1 MLKHSKLILGS
12 ANWGKGYGVGK
23 KFSINYANNQRYH
36 FKAASYGVGLIDTAP
51 LYFNS
56 HEIIRDAELAG
67 FEVITK
73 HKISSDIITRE
84 HAKELRWAFK
94 KALEKLDRP
103 KVYALLF
110 HQASDLLKPG
120 SGYLVEV
127 VNDLKQRVS

>member
-1 MLKHSKLILGS
+1 M
-12 ANWGKGYGVGK
+12 GYGLRGWQK
-23 KFSINYANNQRYH
+23 NSQLTMRTIKDITS
-36 FKAASYGVGLIDTAP
+36 KAASYGVGLIDTAP

-73 HKISSDIITRE
+73 TIKFPSDIITRE
-84 HAKELRWAFK
+84 HAKELGWAFK

-127 VNDLKQRVS
+127 VNDLKLEVS